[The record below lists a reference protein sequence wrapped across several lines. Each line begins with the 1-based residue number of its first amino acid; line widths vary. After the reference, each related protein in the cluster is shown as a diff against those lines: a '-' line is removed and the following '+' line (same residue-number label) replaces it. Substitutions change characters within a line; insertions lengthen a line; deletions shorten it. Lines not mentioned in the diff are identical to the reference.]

1 MLCPE
6 KHQQQHAGDA
16 QRCWDRA
23 GAAPD
28 DAGAKWVQRGE
39 KPQSTGAPRLFQG
52 IPCYPLWGLLRDG
65 PGGVWPRGRAR
76 DSAQSPSITPKLL
89 GGLQDSVSSAEQL
102 FLPAGAAV
110 MDCQGQSRLLL
121 APRCLPAQVRAGGS
135 QILGQP
141 RAAGEGVGLGE
152 AAEHGSAREGIIWL
166 WGGSGTVWGPGVLGS
181 WIPGVPASRVLAWLP
196 PFPEITACLHDC
208 LQRHGAAS
216 AEARMD

>member
-1 MLCPE
+1 MLSA
-6 KHQQQHAGDA
+6 AGTGLGQLRMTLVPNGFSEGKSPRA
-16 QRCWDRA
+16 QALLACFRASRAIRC
-23 GAAPD
+23 GVCS
-28 DAGAKWVQRGE
+28 G
-39 KPQSTGAPRLFQG
+39 TGR
-52 IPCYPLWGLLRDG
+52 
-65 PGGVWPRGRAR
+65 GGVWPRGRAR